1 MGATVGRYLRPGA
14 VFASTTVFRFGVRN
28 DRAEG
33 ADPRVTALI
42 FDCDGVLAE
51 TERHLHLPAF
61 NRTFEELG
69 VPVQWSDAEYA
80 EKLLVAGGK
89 ERIGTA
95 FTPEFVALHGQ
106 PATVAAQR
114 ELCRRLH
121 ERKTEILREL
131 LESQPLPA
139 RPGIVRII
147 GAADRAG
154 WRLTVASTSAKAA
167 VRAVVRRVVGP
178 ALAERLT
185 IFAGDVVSAKKPHP
199 EIYELAVARLGVRKD
214 ETLVV
219 EDSRNGLLAATA
231 AGLRCVVTVSDYSA
245 GEDFSEAAL
254 VLSSL
259 GDPGDPLT
267 VIANRTTVSPDPY
280 VTLQE
285 LADVLT

>member
-1 MGATVGRYLRPGA
+1 M
-14 VFASTTVFRFGVRN
+14 
-28 DRAEG
+28 
-33 ADPRVTALI
+33 TALV

-61 NRTFEELG
+61 NRAFEELG

-80 EKLLVAGGK
+80 QKLLVAGGK
-89 ERIGTA
+89 ERIATA
-95 FTPEFVALHGQ
+95 FTPEFVALHGL
-106 PATVAAQR
+106 PTSAAEQQ

-121 ERKTEILREL
+121 ERKTEIFGEL
-131 LESQPLPA
+131 LDSQPLPP

-154 WRLTVASTSAKAA
+154 WRLAVASTSAEAA
-167 VRAVVRRVVGP
+167 VRAVVLRVVGP

-185 IFAGDVVSAKKPHP
+185 IFAGDVVSAKKPNP
-199 EIYELAVARLGVRKD
+199 EIYELAVARLGVRRD

-219 EDSRNGLLAATA
+219 EDSRQGLLAATA

-245 GEDFSEAAL
+245 AEDFSEAAL

-267 VIANRTTVSPDPY
+267 VIANRTAVSLGAYLRLDD
-280 VTLQE
+280 
-285 LADVLT
+285 LAAVLR